1 MNVLATLKKLWHGE
15 VEGIATGAALVSL
28 AALVAD
34 VLGVVRDRL
43 LATHFGAGAELDVY
57 YAAFRF
63 PDFLYNLLI
72 VGALSAGFIPLFT
85 ELRER
90 ESLSSAMRFTG
101 QVLSLVVTILFVA
114 GLVGLIA
121 APLIVPRLV
130 PGFSPDKQQLT
141 TTLTRIM
148 FLSPFFLGISAV
160 MGGVLQSTKRFFAFA
175 FAPIFYNLG
184 IIFGIV
190 VLAPSFGLPGLAW
203 GVVCGALLHGLVQYF
218 AVRPIGHLPLAW
230 PSFQM
235 EPVRRLCKLMIPRT
249 AGLAVVQANLV
260 IILFFA
266 SSVGDGAVSIFTLA
280 GNLQSFPFSLVGI
293 SFAIAAFPVLA
304 QAVGAKRS
312 DKFEEAFVNA
322 TRQILF
328 FILPFCVLF
337 LLERAQIVRVVF
349 GDGRFNW
356 EDTQAT
362 LRVFAILTLALPAQA
377 LSQLVVRAF
386 YALQETWTPFLIACA
401 SELTTAFVAWMT
413 YRVYGINGLAWAVVV
428 GSSVNLLL
436 LLGLLRR
443 KVTFRLLSSAFIRFL
458 GSLALA
464 LIAQAIV
471 TFVVKQVVGIWLM
484 PLAYAWAVFLQGA
497 IAGVAGVI
505 ALIFVI
511 KVTNIAEFELLLA
524 LKRRLFQRFRLKK
537 AEL

>member
-1 MNVLATLKKLWHGE
+1 MNVLATLKKLWSGQ
-15 VEGIATGAALVSL
+15 VEGIAAGAALVSL
-28 AALVAD
+28 AALFAD

-43 LATHFGAGAELDVY
+43 LATHFGAGNELDVY

-90 ESLSSAMRFTG
+90 EDLSAALRFAG
-101 QVLSLVVTILFVA
+101 QVLSLVVAVLLIA
-114 GLVGLIA
+114 GLVGLVA
-121 APLIVPRLV
+121 APWIVPLLV
-130 PGFSPDKQQLT
+130 PGFSPDKQELT

-148 FLSPFFLGISAV
+148 FLSPLCLGISAV

-190 VLAPSFGLPGLAW
+190 VLAPICGSSGLAW
-203 GVVCGALLHGLVQYF
+203 GVVCGAFLHGFVQYL
-218 AVRPIGHLPLAW
+218 AVRPLGRLPLAW
-230 PSFQM
+230 PSFRA
-235 EPVRRLCKLMIPRT
+235 EPVRRLCRLMIPRT

-304 QAVGAKRS
+304 QAVGAKRH

-377 LSQLVVRAF
+377 LCQLVVRAF
-386 YALQETWTPFLIACA
+386 YALQETWTPFFIACA
-401 SELTTAFVAWMT
+401 SELTTALVAWMT
-413 YRVYGINGLAWAVVV
+413 YRSYGINGLAWAVVI
-428 GSSVNLLL
+428 GSCVNLIL

-443 KVTFRLLSSAFIRFL
+443 KVTFRLLSASFMRFL
-458 GSLALA
+458 VSLAFA
-464 LIAQAIV
+464 LLAQAVV
-471 TFVVKQVVGIWLM
+471 TFVVKLLLGTLLA
-484 PLAYAWAVFLQGA
+484 PLAYVWTVFLQGA
-497 IAGVAGVI
+497 IAGITGAI
-505 ALIFVI
+505 AFILII
-511 KVTNIAEFELLLA
+511 KVTRVSEFELLLA
-524 LKRRLFQRFRLKK
+524 LKQRLLQRFRLKK
-537 AEL
+537 P